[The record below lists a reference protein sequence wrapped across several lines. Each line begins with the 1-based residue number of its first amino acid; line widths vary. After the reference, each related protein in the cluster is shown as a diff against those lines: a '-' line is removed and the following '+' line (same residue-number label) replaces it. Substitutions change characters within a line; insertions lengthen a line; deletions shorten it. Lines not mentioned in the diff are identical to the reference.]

1 MTLRQRFRSGS
12 PVSTAGLLLL
22 TLLLA
27 AGCAT
32 YGERVAPVP
41 LPAASTE
48 HVDIAGA
55 KVVAQSYL
63 DNEPA
68 KKALGFDAR
77 GAGLLPVRFVV
88 DNGSGGPVELL
99 PGQTF
104 LLDDQGQAWPLLS
117 SEQAYKRV
125 RAHVGAGETIT
136 GSAESGFLGG
146 AAGAVAGAAIGIL
159 TGRNVA
165 ESMGKGAAVGGA
177 AGAISGGASRYQ
189 SLDAEIRR
197 DLEQQSLRVQRIPQ
211 GELAYGY
218 LFFPGKDEAESA
230 RALRLGLEVAGKR
243 QVVELPL
250 K

>member
-1 MTLRQRFRSGS
+1 MTHPFRIAASSQAGS
-12 PVSTAGLLLL
+12 
-22 TLLLA
+22 LLLA
-27 AGCAT
+27 LLALLLAGCAT

-55 KVVAQSYL
+55 KVVASSYL
-63 DNEPA
+63 EPEQA
-68 KKALGFDAR
+68 ETALGFDAR

-125 RAHVGAGETIT
+125 RAHVGAGEAIS

-177 AGAISGGASRYQ
+177 AGAIGGGASRYQ
-189 SLDAEIRR
+189 TLDAEIRR
-197 DLEQQSLRVQRIPQ
+197 DLEQQSLRIQRIPQ

-230 RALRLGLEVAGKR
+230 RALRLGLKVDGKR